1 MRRFL
6 SSIPKAFLL
15 ALVASL
21 GLHATALFAPDIE
34 LPVWHDEPPP
44 LEAELVMAPP
54 KPMPLPVKAKPAAKP
69 KAARPHPAPGPAP
82 AVPGNAAPLPAA
94 AAEAS
99 PAEAEPEATAVPEPE
114 QPPAPPPVA
123 PRLPSQ
129 GQIRFLVVKGEQM
142 FEVGQSIH
150 RWSIKDG
157 SYTLSGMTETT
168 GLAAVFKP
176 VQITYESRG
185 KITATGLQ
193 PETFTSRRNGAETDD
208 RASFD
213 WTAMTVA
220 VGKGGNP
227 QPLVPG
233 AQDFISF
240 YYQFGYQ
247 PPPSGP
253 VDMMV
258 ATGRKFDRVRFQV
271 VGEETL
277 ELAFGS
283 VPTLHLRAAGDS
295 TTEVWLAL
303 DRLLVPVKIR
313 HIDKKGDLFDQIATE
328 IQFSKE

>member
-1 MRRFL
+1 MRRFF
-6 SSIPKAFLL
+6 STIPKAFLL

-34 LPVWHDEPPP
+34 LPVWHDAPPP

-54 KPMPLPVKAKPAAKP
+54 MPLPPKAKPAAKP
-69 KAARPHPAPGPAP
+69 KAARPQPGALPGQATPVAADTAPAAVQAADSAPEEAPAETATPLEPAP
-82 AVPGNAAPLPAA
+82 
-94 AAEAS
+94 
-99 PAEAEPEATAVPEPE
+99 
-114 QPPAPPPVA
+114 PPPVA
-123 PRLPSQ
+123 PRLPSR
-129 GQIRFLVVKGEQM
+129 GQIRFLVVKGVQM

-157 SYTLSGMTETT
+157 AYTLSGMTETT

-176 VQITYESRG
+176 VQITYESQG
-185 KITATGLQ
+185 KITAAGLQ
-193 PETFTSRRNGAETDD
+193 PETFTSRRNGKETDD
-208 RASFD
+208 RAIFD
-213 WTAMTVA
+213 WSAMTVA
-220 VGKGGNP
+220 VGKGGAP
-227 QPLVPG
+227 QPLVAG

-313 HIDKKGDLFDQIATE
+313 HIDKTGDLFDQIATE

>member
-1 MRRFL
+1 MPRLF
-6 SSIPKAFLL
+6 SSIPKAFLV
-15 ALVASL
+15 ALLASL

-44 LEAELVMAPP
+44 LEAELVMPPP
-54 KPMPLPVKAKPAAKP
+54 KPIPIPPPQKVKPAAKP
-69 KAARPHPAPGPAP
+69 KVARAHPAS
-82 AVPGNAAPLPAA
+82 VSGNAAPLPAA
-94 AAEAS
+94 APEAAQPEAEAK
-99 PAEAEPEATAVPEPE
+99 AAEPAAPET
-114 QPPAPPPVA
+114 PPVPVTVE
-123 PRLPSQ
+123 PRLPSR

-150 RWSIKDG
+150 RWEIKDG
-157 SYTLSGMTETT
+157 TYKLSGMTETT

-176 VQITYESRG
+176 VQITYESQG
-185 KITATGLQ
+185 KITAGGLQ

-213 WTAMTVA
+213 WNAMTVV
-220 VGKGGNP
+220 VGKGGSP

-277 ELAFGS
+277 DLAFGS